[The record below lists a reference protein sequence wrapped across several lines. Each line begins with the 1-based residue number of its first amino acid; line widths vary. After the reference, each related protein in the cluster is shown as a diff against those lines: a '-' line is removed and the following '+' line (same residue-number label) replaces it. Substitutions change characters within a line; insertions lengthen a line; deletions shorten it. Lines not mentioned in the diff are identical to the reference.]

1 VGVGA
6 AATVPNPFF
15 MHSDSDTVLVTC
27 SGISNTGK
35 LTTKVSEAL
44 HRKCPGIIECS
55 LAARSDP
62 EKLRDVLIHVKRIVV
77 VDGCT
82 DCCGR
87 KKLQEHGYDPDI
99 HIIATEC
106 GIIKNGIED
115 PRFDEIELLSSVVRE
130 KIR

>member
-1 VGVGA
+1 
-6 AATVPNPFF
+6 

-87 KKLQEHGYDPDI
+87 KNCRSMDMIRIFISLP
-99 HIIATEC
+99 
-106 GIIKNGIED
+106 
-115 PRFDEIELLSSVVRE
+115 LSVGSSRTG
-130 KIR
+130 